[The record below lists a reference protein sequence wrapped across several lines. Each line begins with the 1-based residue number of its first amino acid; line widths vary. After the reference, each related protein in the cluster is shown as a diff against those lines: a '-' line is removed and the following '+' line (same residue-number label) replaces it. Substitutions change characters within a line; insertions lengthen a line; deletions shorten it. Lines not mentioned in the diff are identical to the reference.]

1 MYTCRERAVA
11 QKFGGRILLA
21 YESTAAGHVG
31 ELSDAWETIAGPED
45 VQTSAEVYAG
55 LTSQG
60 FAVKYFR
67 VPVTDG
73 TSPAEADFES
83 ILRSILDWGLE
94 NPVIFNCQLGIG
106 RTTAGMVIAGLVHL
120 YSTGSL
126 GGVAERAMWNSRQA
140 KHAVSKSAEPRT
152 RLNSGAASWRHSATS
167 VVGCCGWRGDRY
179 SRARR
184 QAGREDNGG
193 ERVVVQWCQPAADAA
208 ETGSVGFSNAQ
219 GRVVE
224 LEWVSAEEEANAADT
239 HPLPA
244 VVLPAGL
251 APGSAVTVAAPTT
264 APDDAGGAMAP
275 ASCTTV
281 EAVSGNPAADDA
293 SGGGPALQLTLEL
306 VPQPHLFHIALA
318 CRADEAGGLQQRLL
332 CQWRQLVLAAVRA
345 AQERGL
351 GVLLLFLAAPD
362 AASCHVPSPPTPAS
376 PPAELFD
383 LARTAAVDL
392 GQLIGTAPADFSKLF
407 EDVEAIP
414 YRMHPHAEE
423 AAARHLAQMGGC
435 GIRLRRPEAESV
447 LPGVAYHRPPD
458 GGPVLLRGWYQVEAE
473 FEADARRI
481 HLDVSYE
488 PKAGRSMPK
497 YKHRMELEWEAQGAG
512 GVLQL
517 GEVKQG
523 KYWGRWTG
531 EAVGG
536 EGGEL
541 QLTEEEDF
549 IVLRPQPFFY
559 HFYLAGAPD
568 GAASLGVRLA
578 SGLHEQSSPGCRIRL
593 FRSLGASTEERAAAL
608 SCSAAVL
615 AVLSPGAWSDPG
627 FVSDLER
634 AAARG
639 LPVLFLYDPDPRM
652 ASHVELSACVASA
665 PPGPVS
671 ALLRRSDVSAL
682 YRRWYEQDACLQHLM
697 RSAGFGR
704 CVHLPTDHDQFVF
717 ELHEARSDTASLQL
731 MREGRWLYYEG
742 QAAREGNVWGWYQLE
757 ARFQPE
763 LDLIE
768 LWVEF
773 ESKHTNSIPS
783 YKARFHMQWDTKDN
797 SVVERGLGRWKGHV
811 DGIGGV
817 FSLRNN
823 FGDALTFRPQPFI
836 WHFFLSHVQRESS
849 DCCAA
854 LALALTELSVRGRRM
869 RAWYDNKAGV
879 LTKEAMLLG
888 IRHSHMFVVFLSPST
903 FLKANWEIQT
913 ALSQGK
919 RTLLIHDPDPSS
931 RIHVDLAAAR
941 QEAPED
947 LRPIFDGPCLA
958 WPGFGGD
965 VDGVTRELM
974 ELGGFQDWFR
984 PRGHEESQ

>member
-1 MYTCRERAVA
+1 M
-11 QKFGGRILLA
+11 
-21 YESTAAGHVG
+21 
-31 ELSDAWETIAGPED
+31 
-45 VQTSAEVYAG
+45 
-55 LTSQG
+55 
-60 FAVKYFR
+60 
-67 VPVTDG
+67 
-73 TSPAEADFES
+73 
-83 ILRSILDWGLE
+83 
-94 NPVIFNCQLGIG
+94 
-106 RTTAGMVIAGLVHL
+106 
-120 YSTGSL
+120 
-126 GGVAERAMWNSRQA
+126 
-140 KHAVSKSAEPRT
+140 
-152 RLNSGAASWRHSATS
+152 
-167 VVGCCGWRGDRY
+167 
-179 SRARR
+179 
-184 QAGREDNGG
+184 
-193 ERVVVQWCQPAADAA
+193 RVVVQWCQPAADAA

-244 VVLPAGL
+244 VVLPTGL

-281 EAVSGNPAADDA
+281 EAGAWLGTLRDGVLRLSAAVSGNPAADDA

-332 CQWRQLVLAAVRA
+332 CQWRQLVRPSKPLRVIDACSSAAAPKSAAAAATAVVAAAGAATGAAGSSGEESVVARVAASGSLLVLLSPGVWACSEVLAAVRA

-407 EDVEAIP
+407 EDAYLAP
-414 YRMHPHAEE
+414 RPG
-423 AAARHLAQMGGC
+423 AAPPPAPLRLPSAHLP
-435 GIRLRRPEAESV
+435 RFYYE
-447 LPGVAYHRPPD
+447 GVAYHRPPD

-783 YKARFHMQWDTKDN
+783 YKARFQMQWDTKDN

-869 RAWYDNKAGV
+869 RAWYDNKASA
-879 LTKEAMLLG
+879 LTKEAMALG
-888 IRHSHMFVVFLSPST
+888 IVHSRNFALFLSPST
-903 FLKANWEIQT
+903 FKSMYVKFEIQT

-974 ELGGFQDWFR
+974 GLGGFQDWFR